1 MLQDPLVDHSL
12 PHCRPGSLAP
22 WQMRRVVRHIAANL
36 ETPTRVADLA
46 AVAKLSVSRFAHAFR
61 ITFDVSPAALVR
73 RHRVQRASDM
83 ILANEMS
90 LAEIAQ
96 ACGFSD
102 QAHMCRL
109 FRRHLDLPPGHL
121 RKNKPAE
128 SRQAP
133 YRPSHS

>member
-1 MLQDPLVDHSL
+1 MLEDSLDYQSL

-22 WQMRRVVRHIAANL
+22 WQMRRVVRHIADNL

-46 AVAKLSVSRFAHAFR
+46 AVARLSVSRFAHAFR
-61 ITFDVSPAALVR
+61 ITFDLSPAALVR

-83 ILANEMS
+83 ILANDMP
-90 LAEIAQ
+90 LAEIAH

-109 FRRHLDLPPGHL
+109 FRRHLDLPPGRL
-121 RKNKPAE
+121 RKNKQAE
-128 SRQAP
+128 PCHAP
-133 YRPSHS
+133 GS